1 MLNRE
6 TDRKRLKERRI
17 DIIHEREKDVEEEG
31 ERDFEGE
38 KSGHN
43 Y

>member
-1 MLNRE
+1 LTERQ

-17 DIIHEREKDVEEEG
+17 DIILEREKDIEEEG